1 MASFSLVDARVQSSD
16 GAAHMRRQKDSE
28 PSSTPILYCRQLFWA
43 VLEWKEKSRV
53 ASPPARRRRGLA
65 PAGWR
70 ARKAVTSYTS
80 FPTMSQQDSS
90 ELWVATS
97 SLEKTRL
104 RSGAGVFLAG
114 PSMFE
119 ARLIERG
126 EVIDASVG
134 RGGDGESGSEST
146 MTRARAYINRGGRTD
161 CAIGGPVEEED
172 RRVPMSLQALSGGL
186 AVVQQGDARGRARR
200 AAREEERKGD
210 FPTVL

>member
-1 MASFSLVDARVQSSD
+1 
-16 GAAHMRRQKDSE
+16 MRRHKDSE

-97 SLEKTRL
+97 SLEKTHL
-104 RSGAGVFLAG
+104 RGGAGVFLD
-114 PSMFE
+114 SMFE
-119 ARLIERG
+119 SRLVEG
-126 EVIDASVG
+126 EEVIDASVS
-134 RGGDGESGSEST
+134 RGGDGESG
-146 MTRARAYINRGGRTD
+146 
-161 CAIGGPVEEED
+161 
-172 RRVPMSLQALSGGL
+172 
-186 AVVQQGDARGRARR
+186 
-200 AAREEERKGD
+200 
-210 FPTVL
+210 